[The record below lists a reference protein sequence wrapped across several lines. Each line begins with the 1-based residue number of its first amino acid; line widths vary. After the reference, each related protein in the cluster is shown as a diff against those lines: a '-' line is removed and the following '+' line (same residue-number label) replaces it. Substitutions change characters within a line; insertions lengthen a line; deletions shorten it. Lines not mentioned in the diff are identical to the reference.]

1 MQIEK
6 LAIKTIVDEIIA
18 ENPTICRMADNLDV
32 LNTDVAVLKGDVAVL
47 KGDVAVLKS
56 DVAVLKS
63 DVAVL
68 KSDVADVKLQG
79 RTNTHAINELF
90 LEQRRQGVMLEDM
103 RSDIKKMLEI
113 VAPSKMRE
121 EQFDQ
126 MELKVDQHDHRIA
139 ALEDALQEH
148 LVENG
153 CQDD

>member
-1 MQIEK
+1 MHIEK

-32 LNTDVAVLKGDVAVL
+32 LNADVAVLKG
-47 KGDVAVLKS
+47 
-56 DVAVLKS
+56 
-63 DVAVL
+63 
-68 KSDVADVKLQG
+68 DVADVKLQG
-79 RTNTHAINELF
+79 RTNTQAINQLF
-90 LEQRRQGVMLEDM
+90 LEQRRQGVMMEDM

-139 ALEDALQEH
+139 ALEDAVQEH
-148 LVENG
+148 LGENG

>member
-1 MQIEK
+1 MHIEK
-6 LAIKTIVDEIIA
+6 SAIKIIVDEIIA

-32 LNTDVAVLKGDVAVL
+32 LNADVAVLKG
-47 KGDVAVLKS
+47 
-56 DVAVLKS
+56 
-63 DVAVL
+63 
-68 KSDVADVKLQG
+68 DVADVKLQG
-79 RTNTHAINELF
+79 RTNTQAINQLF
-90 LEQRRQGVMLEDM
+90 LEQRRQGVMMEDM

-139 ALEDALQEH
+139 ALEDAVQEH
-148 LVENG
+148 LGENG